1 MVENWKRFTD
11 LGLEIAV
18 TELDVRL
25 PVDGQDGGSK
35 HLLEFQYVNSNLFWV
50 FQAT

>member
-25 PVDGQDGGSK
+25 PVDGQNDGK
-35 HLLEFQYVNSNLFWV
+35 KDLLV
-50 FQAT
+50 FQ